1 MQSEN
6 QAMGHWLL
14 SGCYWLLKQAYEFC
28 TLDLPVPGTSS
39 KFRFLPFL
47 AFFIRTQWHFRCEM
61 VLTLRPHSPAQ
72 ERSSSLF

>member
-28 TLDLPVPGTSS
+28 TLDLPVRGT
-39 KFRFLPFL
+39 FQVPVLAPFL
-47 AFFIRTQWHFRCEM
+47 AFFI
-61 VLTLRPHSPAQ
+61 L
-72 ERSSSLF
+72 